1 MRQTINLIF
10 LFALGVTGSLP
21 TGVLATTT
29 DDVILLTDSQEVL
42 RAVVTKIISEE
53 SRDIPGTDTE
63 TIFQTIEAETVGGKN
78 PGKPLTLENDYLKL
92 AVGEQFFLL
101 HTIRSDGSETFVV
114 SDPYRL
120 PIIWWLLGLFA
131 ISIIALGGKQGFRSL
146 ASLAGSLLVIAY
158 VLVPLL
164 LKGYSPIFISSVVA
178 AIILFI
184 AIFATHGLNKE
195 SAIAFTGTMSAVI
208 LTTILA
214 YFATTLANLSGFGSD
229 EAVYLNFN
237 TRGSLDFAGLLLGGI
252 IIGTLG
258 VLDDIAITQTA
269 VVRELLHTDNSL
281 TKKDIYRKALS
292 VGREHVGALV
302 NTLALAYTGASLPLV
317 LLLSQSTMPA
327 LFLVNSEIF
336 ATEIIR
342 TVVGSI
348 GLILTVPITTAL
360 AVMYLSKNDPIK
372 HGGHT
377 HHH

>member
-1 MRQTINLIF
+1 MRQTISLIF
-10 LFALGVTGSLP
+10 LGVLGLTAFLP

-29 DDVILLTDSQEVL
+29 NDAVLIPETQEVL
-42 RAVVTKIISEE
+42 KAVVTKIISEE

-63 TIFQTIEAETVGGKN
+63 TIYQTIEVEILSGNDRGKT
-78 PGKPLTLENDYLKL
+78 LTLENDYLKL
-92 AVGEQFFLL
+92 KAGDQFFLI
-101 HTIRSDGSETFVV
+101 HTVRSDDSETFVI

-120 PIIWWLLGLFA
+120 PIIGWLVGLFTL
-131 ISIIALGGKQGFRSL
+131 SIIALGGKQGFRSIV
-146 ASLAGSLLVIAY
+146 SLIGSLLVIAY

-164 LKGYSPIFISSVVA
+164 LQGHSPIMVSSVVA

-195 SAIAFTGTMSAVI
+195 SAIAFTGTISAVI

-214 YFATTLANLSGFGSD
+214 YIATNLANLSGFGSD

-269 VVRELLHTDNSL
+269 VVRELLHTDHSL
-281 TKKDIYRKALS
+281 TKKDIYRKALR

-327 LFLVNSEIF
+327 LFIINSESF
-336 ATEIIR
+336 STEIIR
-342 TVVGSI
+342 TLVGSI
-348 GLILTVPITTAL
+348 GLIMTVPITTAL
-360 AVMYLSKNDPIK
+360 AVMYLSKDDPIK
-372 HGGHT
+372 YSGHT
-377 HHH
+377 HNH